1 MHALPQIQRSPWLAG
16 VHLFSSRAPSPYRL
30 CRHVP
35 DDART
40 AQLYQSVSQNRG
52 EQPCSIYRANAMK
65 KKSCL
70 CWMSYVRGKCIRMLL
85 PTKSMVAHFVFK
97 LNG

>member
-65 KKSCL
+65 KKLSLLDEL
-70 CWMSYVRGKCIRMLL
+70 CARKVHKN
-85 PTKSMVAHFVFK
+85 VAA
-97 LNG
+97 N